1 MKILWITLDYY
12 EHARRGHSFRH
23 YYHALEN
30 RICEIADV
38 TFSGR
43 NGFAADIQEQAE
55 EIDADFVMFFTNVFN
70 NKDNFKNIDKLT
82 VPKGVMCSDPW
93 RSILNHVEWIN
104 KEDFDLVFLYH
115 GAAMPEYQKRV
126 KARCIKLFS
135 AVEADLFKE
144 KGLER
149 IYDVFFTGNI
159 SPETYPLRN
168 AIYYTYHKNPRCW
181 VRAGDKSIP
190 TLEGYI
196 ETMGQSKIMATENC
210 HEPLLGK
217 RDYAFFQPKAVE
229 GMATKTMIM
238 MDTPT
243 CAEDLHLVPGEDF
256 VEIDRTNF
264 RKRIRYYL
272 KNEEERKAI
281 AQRGHE
287 TFLKYHSAEAQAAR
301 VLEHFK
307 EVI

>member
-23 YYHALEN
+23 YYHALEE
-30 RICEIADV
+30 RMSEIADM

-43 NGFAADIQEQAE
+43 KGFAADIQKQAE
-55 EIDADFVMFFTNVFN
+55 EADADFVMFFANIFN
-70 NKDNFKNIDKLT
+70 NSENFKNIDKLT

-93 RSILNHVEWIN
+93 RSILRHTEWIN
-104 KEDFDLVFLYH
+104 KEDFDLVLIYH
-115 GAAMPEYQKRV
+115 GAAQPEYQKLV
-126 KARCIKLFS
+126 KARCLKLFP
-135 AVEADLFKE
+135 AVEADLFRP

-149 IYDVFFTGNI
+149 VYDVFLTGAME
-159 SPETYPLRN
+159 PDTYPLRN
-168 AIYYTYHKNPRCW
+168 AIYYTYHKKPRCW
-181 VRAGDKSIP
+181 VRLGHRSIP

-196 ETMGQSKIMATENC
+196 EKMGQSKILATGNC

-217 RDYAFFQPKAVE
+217 KGYAFFQPKSVE
-229 GMATKTMIM
+229 GMATNTMIM

-243 CAEDLHLVPGEDF
+243 CAEDLHLVPGENF

-264 RKRIRYYL
+264 RKKIRYYL

-287 TFLKYHSAEAQAAR
+287 TFLKYHSSEVQAAR
-301 VLEHFK
+301 VLEYFK
-307 EVI
+307 ELL